1 MDDFHLVPS
10 LKSVA
15 VNCYNLFIVNVEKPK
30 IAIVDDEKN
39 VRLPLRKFLESEG
52 FDVAEFSDGK
62 EALDDLTE
70 SKNPPAV
77 YILDIMMP
85 VMDGIMFLQKYKA
98 IFPEVPAIFL
108 TSRDEE
114 FDKILGLELG
124 ADDYLTKPFSMK
136 ELLAR
141 VKVLLRRYQKVSKE
155 DEKLM
160 EDDKNLLRSENLV
173 LNTKS
178 CVAKAKNAAGDSEE
192 IPLTVTEFRLLEN
205 FMKNPDEVFT
215 REQLIEIAYPE
226 DIYLNDR
233 AIDCHIKRL
242 RKKIG
247 TEGIETV
254 YGLGYKF
261 LG

>member
-1 MDDFHLVPS
+1 MKQLT
-10 LKSVA
+10 
-15 VNCYNLFIVNVEKPK
+15 PK

-39 VRLPLRKFLESEG
+39 VRLPLRKFLESQNFE
-52 FDVAEFSDGK
+52 VAEFSDGK
-62 EALDDLTE
+62 EALDDLTGN
-70 SKNPPAV
+70 KNPPQV

-98 IFPEVPAIFL
+98 LYPEVPAIFL

-141 VKVLLRRYQKVSKE
+141 VRVLLRRYQNFPKE
-155 DEKLM
+155 DEEVR
-160 EDDKNLLRSENLV
+160 EDEKNLLRSKNLV

-178 CVAKAKNAAGDSEE
+178 CVAKAENEGVEQE
-192 IPLTVTEFRLLEN
+192 IPLTVTEFRILEN

-247 TEGIETV
+247 TDRIETV

-261 LG
+261 L